1 MSEETSPFV
10 LKKECRDQKL
20 ERVVVF
26 NDRAELK
33 RLVECELKAGMNEIH
48 VENVSQQIMPDTVRV
63 DGRGDGILCDVQV
76 RSKAAVHE
84 ETDSPKLAQ
93 LRTEVD
99 KKSDEVNSLED
110 REITLKRRHDAL
122 NKVIGGVGDT
132 LVLHPKRQK
141 ESFAL
146 EQETL
151 DNLKNFFAF
160 YEKNS
165 LAIRAEQHKVEK
177 DLDKAHRELSALQQ
191 QLGQELC
198 CCRDRQES
206 RSIIIT
212 LESEKGGPVELLV
225 SYQVRRAFWNPS
237 YDIRVETGEKKSLK
251 MAAAAPAEPYALST
265 EFTIAKPAAIPSDGA
280 EHKVTI
286 GIIDVEPL
294 LVHECVPSKNKSA
307 FLTASA
313 LIIPINLLCNA
324 VGYLLSDFRTRPT
337 SSYLLLFQTF
347 LKNISPG
354 ERFSCSLGV
363 DTALRVEYKPAR
375 KYHEQTG
382 LLTKSSS
389 TVNDQL
395 IIVKNS
401 RADPVLLTVKEPIP
415 RSTDEKIRVGCLRAF

>member
-1 MSEETSPFV
+1 MSEENSPFV

-33 RLVECELKAGMNEIH
+33 RLVECDLKAGMNEIH
-48 VENVSQQIMPDTVRV
+48 VEIIYYGNISQSTQEDW
-63 DGRGDGILCDVQV
+63 
-76 RSKAAVHE
+76 
-84 ETDSPKLAQ
+84 
-93 LRTEVD
+93 
-99 KKSDEVNSLED
+99 SD
-110 REITLKRRHDAL
+110 A
-122 NKVIGGVGDT
+122 T
-132 LVLHPKRQK
+132 LVLSTAQPSSGGQ
-141 ESFAL
+141 
-146 EQETL
+146 
-151 DNLKNFFAF
+151 
-160 YEKNS
+160 
-165 LAIRAEQHKVEK
+165 VP
-177 DLDKAHRELSALQQ
+177 EL
-191 QLGQELC
+191 G
-198 CCRDRQES
+198 
-206 RSIIIT
+206 T
-212 LESEKGGPVELLV
+212 LEAIFYRPPPPPPPPMMGVRHYKRAKRVVED
-225 SYQVRRAFWNPS
+225 SIEPC
-237 YDIRVETGEKKSLK
+237 SLDLEEEEEGDELEAPMAVG

-313 LIIPINLLCNA
+313 VNSSELAFLPGDA
-324 VGYLLSDFRTRPT
+324 SVYLNNSFI
-337 SSYLLLFQTF
+337 SKTF

-401 RADPVLLTVKEPIP
+401 RGDPVLLTVKEPIP